1 MKRRPTVNP
10 FPALFILGFAIISLI
25 IILYKAPVKHRP
37 RPEGVVAFVID
48 DWGYSLNNLD
58 SLFQIDRPVTLAV
71 LPHLLYSEKISEKVR
86 GYNRG
91 YDIIL
96 HLPLESKSGK
106 ASERDTIRRNM
117 KKDRALSILKSD
129 IDAVP
134 GAIGVSNHQGS
145 RATENR
151 ETMKIILEELKKRNL
166 FFLDSR
172 TTPVS
177 VCGSISAKIGLR
189 YAERDVFLDLAQ
201 KKDEKQYRA
210 YVRKQIR
217 ELINVAKA
225 KGSAIGIG
233 HDKKITLEVI
243 KESIPD
249 IEKENIKIVP
259 LRKLV
264 GRYEK

>member
-1 MKRRPTVNP
+1 VKRRPTVNP
-10 FPALFILGFAIISLI
+10 FPVLFILGFAIIFLI
-25 IILYKAPVKHRP
+25 IILYKAPTKP

-48 DWGYSLNNLD
+48 DWGYSMNNIDL
-58 SLFQIDRPVTLAV
+58 LFQIDRPVTLAV
-71 LPHLLYSEKISEKVR
+71 LPHLLYSEKISEKARER
-86 GYNRG
+86 GSG

-106 ASERDTIRRNM
+106 APERDTIRRNM
-117 KKDRALSILKSD
+117 KKDRVLSILKSD
-129 IDAVP
+129 VDAVP

-145 RATENR
+145 KATENK

-177 VCGSISAKIGLR
+177 ACGNIAAKIGLR

-210 YVRKQIR
+210 YIRKQIK
-217 ELINVAKA
+217 ELVNIAKA
-225 KGSAIGIG
+225 KGSAIAIG
-233 HDKKITLEVI
+233 HDKKLTLEVI

-259 LRKLV
+259 LKKLI
-264 GRYEK
+264 GRHEK